1 MPIKDIYERV
11 FEASPQARLVIAQD
25 RNGGLHVTHANA
37 AASEYFGVER
47 DVFFKN
53 QLDQFL
59 DIGNKAHILQAIKV
73 CFSSGISVDV
83 QVTPVL
89 PGSIRIQSFT
99 LNPVLDDAGKVVAI
113 DMVARPPASDEDAL
127 RRERDDAMSIYAS
140 VFDASD
146 VGIMITDHNRRIV
159 RVNETLCRIYGWDP
173 IDLIGYEFTILIP
186 PEEHDIARRRHD
198 DLLGTEFKEKS
209 RELKVLK
216 KSGELANILA
226 SSGVIELSGK
236 RKFRISTLVDI
247 THLKKIERDLRKAK
261 EIADA
266 SLQAKSMFLANMSHE
281 LRTPL
286 NAIIGFSDLMITGT
300 LGPIGNTHYQEYLGD
315 IRFSA
320 SHLLSIIN
328 DVLDMSKIEAGQ
340 MNLNYQTS
348 DIVPI
353 IEEVTRLMRVKASES
368 KVTLELDVANAL
380 APVKVDQRMIRQVL
394 LNLISNA
401 LKFSH
406 AGGKV
411 RLGVRIDGQD
421 WLVMDVCDDGVG
433 IPADK
438 MDEVMQPFG
447 QVVDARF
454 AAGQGTGLGLPL
466 ARAMMELHGGTLSLE
481 SQVDKGTTVTC
492 RLPLAAA

>member
-1 MPIKDIYERV
+1 MSKKSIYERV
-11 FEASPQARLVIAQD
+11 FEASPQARLVIIQD
-25 RNGGLHVTHANA
+25 GSDLRVMHANLA
-37 AASEYFGVER
+37 AVDYFGVEP
-47 DVFFKN
+47 DVFAQKP
-53 QLDQFL
+53 LDQFL
-59 DIGNKAHILQAIKV
+59 DIGNKAHILQALKV
-73 CFSSGISVDV
+73 CFASGISVDV

-99 LNPVLDDAGKVVAI
+99 LNPVKDDAGKIAFI
-113 DMVARPPASDEDAL
+113 DMVSRPPASDEDAL

-146 VGIMITDHNRRIV
+146 VGILITDHNRRIV
-159 RVNETLCRIYGWDP
+159 RVNDTLCQTYGWDP
-173 IDLIGYEFTILIP
+173 IDLIGYEFTILLP
-186 PEEHDIARRRHD
+186 SDEHDIARRRHD

-209 RELKVLK
+209 RELKILRK
-216 KSGELANILA
+216 NGELANILA

-236 RKFRISTLVDI
+236 RKFRISTMVDI

-261 EIADA
+261 EHADTA
-266 SLQAKSMFLANMSHE
+266 LQAKSMFLANMSHE

-300 LGPIGNTHYQEYLGD
+300 LGPINNTHYQEYLND

-320 SHLLSIIN
+320 THLLSIIN

-340 MNLNYQTS
+340 MNLNYQAS

-353 IEEVTRLMRVKASES
+353 VEEVTRLMRVKAAETQV
-368 KVTLELDVANAL
+368 KLELNVVGSL
-380 APVKVDQRMIRQVL
+380 APVSVDQRMIRQIL
-394 LNLISNA
+394 LNLLSNA
-401 LKFSH
+401 VKFSH
-406 AGGKV
+406 AGGTV
-411 RLGVRIDGQD
+411 RMGVRVDGKD
-421 WLVMDVCDDGVG
+421 WLVMDVQDDGIG

-447 QVVDARF
+447 QVTDPRVAI
-454 AAGQGTGLGLPL
+454 GQGTGLGLPL
-466 ARAMMELHGGTLSLE
+466 ARAMMEMHGGSLCLE
-481 SQVDKGTTVTC
+481 SQIDKGTTVTC